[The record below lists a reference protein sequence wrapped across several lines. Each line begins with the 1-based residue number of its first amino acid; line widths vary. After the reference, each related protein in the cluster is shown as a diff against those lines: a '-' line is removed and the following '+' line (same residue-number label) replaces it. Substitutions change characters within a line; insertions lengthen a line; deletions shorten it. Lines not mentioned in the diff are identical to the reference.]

1 MQRPLKQ
8 ATTATRRDLQPHRLT
23 TWCESQHL
31 NPCNP
36 ATGPRKTFFHNPITR
51 TYCRYLVHDICIYVY
66 CICMYQGSCLNSNF
80 LRCQGLES
88 SQGLGPPSP
97 TGLPSLGHFAPL
109 LNEPNLV
116 IGALPS
122 RTVDFFLGF
131 IGDGD
136 GEGLGESSFAGSLP
150 TFLDTS
156 LNKTPVFQTL
166 LPFWRSRLEH
176 V

>member
-1 MQRPLKQ
+1 MNFHKAGSDNSPLGHVTLQ
-8 ATTATRRDLQPHRLT
+8 LTRDAATTETGDHCNTARLAATSSDDMV
-23 TWCESQHL
+23 WVAHL

-66 CICMYQGSCLNSNF
+66 CIWMYQRGCLNSNF

-136 GEGLGESSFAGSLP
+136 GEGL
-150 TFLDTS
+150 
-156 LNKTPVFQTL
+156 
-166 LPFWRSRLEH
+166 
-176 V
+176 